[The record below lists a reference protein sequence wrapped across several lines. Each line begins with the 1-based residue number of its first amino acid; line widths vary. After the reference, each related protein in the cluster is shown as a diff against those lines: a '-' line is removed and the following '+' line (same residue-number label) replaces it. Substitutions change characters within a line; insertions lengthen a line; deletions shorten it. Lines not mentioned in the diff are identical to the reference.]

1 MGNVLLIGL
10 ILLFI
15 ISFVYA
21 IHNAQEY
28 GIALNINLMNT
39 PYYKIGLFSSR
50 TFIHPTED
58 NDENIPFIQDEIV
71 IGLLIIE
78 IELVFI
84 KELEA

>member
-50 TFIHPTED
+50 SFIHP
-58 NDENIPFIQDEIV
+58 NDEEESPFIQDEIV

-78 IELVFI
+78 IELIFI

>member
-10 ILLFI
+10 ILLFV
-15 ISFVYA
+15 ISLLYA
-21 IHNAQEY
+21 IYNTQEY
-28 GIALNINLMNT
+28 RIALNLNLMNT

-50 TFIHPTED
+50 TFVYPTED

-78 IELVFI
+78 IELTFY

>member
-50 TFIHPTED
+50 TFVHPT
-58 NDENIPFIQDEIV
+58 DEEEPPFIQDEIV

-78 IELVFI
+78 IELIFI

>member
-1 MGNVLLIGL
+1 MLIGL

-15 ISFVYA
+15 ISLLYA
-21 IHNAQEY
+21 IHNTQEY

-50 TFIHPTED
+50 TFVHP
-58 NDENIPFIQDEIV
+58 NDEDEEPFIQDEIV

-78 IELVFI
+78 IELIFI

>member
-10 ILLFI
+10 ILLFVV
-15 ISFVYA
+15 SLLYA
-21 IHNAQEY
+21 IHNTQEY

-50 TFIHPTED
+50 TFVHPTED
-58 NDENIPFIQDEIV
+58 NDEDIPYIQDEIV

-78 IELVFI
+78 IELIFI